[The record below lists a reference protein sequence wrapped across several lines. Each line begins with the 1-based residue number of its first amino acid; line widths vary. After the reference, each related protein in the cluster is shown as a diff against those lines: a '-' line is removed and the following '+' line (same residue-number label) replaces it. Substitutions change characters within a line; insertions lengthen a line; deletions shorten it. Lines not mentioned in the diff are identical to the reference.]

1 MLEYVFDGQT
11 FNVHPS
17 QKDNFLQKYPEAQ
30 LVGEGNLSPEEFKAN
45 VNEQAG
51 LVKTEDPVKET
62 AVAGSQNES
71 SMELPSEDGSLE
83 LPKFDPANP
92 LGLPTDVDPNSPANI
107 KKAAELKKIE
117 EEKKKIEEEKKK
129 KLDNVKKYETS
140 LVENAFDDIV
150 NNPTRMQEILGT
162 YDIRSIAGK
171 NYDQIPGELTKE
183 IVNSLG
189 VSELVEGREENLSK
203 YGLSGT
209 RYVEGNENK
218 PGEGFSVLT
227 RSEVYR
233 TIKDRFGSLAAQK
246 TTESKQEDHNT
257 GYRGVNLNAENV
269 SHQEF
274 HDSEFEIFNSTQSGI
289 QKEYT
294 ALKKQLLDKSLTPRE
309 LNEVNQKIKKLEE
322 FAANNMQTSVIGISR
337 AGAITKQV
345 NLLDPDDFF
354 IDTDTGMNVQAN
366 LVDSRRKNGANIEDV
381 TEKVEDK
388 MALFGTDQDRLLA
401 GWKDL
406 NYAQHGWKLDGEQ
419 TYKVKINNPTL
430 DTFLRQDGYEPV
442 FNEATKTFEWEV
454 PLSVLAKRGHRII
467 NSTGMA
473 AGIAREDMFGQYKY
487 KDIELISSP
496 HADEKDLPPREFG
509 NLIYNYHQQ
518 GLDYAVDRQA
528 YNKLLWMNKSPES
541 LERTPFYTSI
551 NRGIN
556 MGVGMDPRQAKISMS
571 DVLPAMDMIT
581 AQAGVQLSD
590 KQRKAF
596 ETTFS
601 EELFESVGGFAPI
614 LLQFYGLNK
623 VQAGVVGAAKV
634 GRLFQFAKTGD
645 KIVKTKSGTRI
656 VKLGDPKN
664 KASKADY
671 DKYVK
676 GKEVDNEEILSV
688 KKFTSGDVLMHNARS
703 AFLNMAVE
711 EVKTQT
717 VGFDTGSGVAFSG
730 MNMLLGPFRFKTAF
744 NQFNTFSNNVVKSG
758 FTFAAA
764 AEAAAN
770 FEAAVRHMEGTDDF
784 QDWFKEHN
792 PDGIFGST
800 ARRRMFMNVI
810 LGNGLGLTHTT
821 RNDWRSTQ
829 TLKKMREEA
838 FLNYSQAIKEAS
850 KDYIGPKRTPEALQ
864 KAISE
869 NQAIYSEINKYIKR
883 VELLEYHS
891 SNGKMNEYISK
902 NKEGIKKEF
911 QDKFGKQLD
920 IEVVE
925 NNNKKDFDSDTAKG
939 AFDKKGNK
947 FTIKINRQNNEIGV
961 MPHELGHAAIDA
973 LFEGNVAIKQE
984 YLASF
989 NKILTGIK
997 LKDGR
1002 TLLEAIKQEKS
1013 ITRELTQ
1020 EEMFTYTAEYLA
1032 KPEYRGQFIEQN
1044 AISELGQ
1051 SIKGLFERN
1060 FEFIKAPKLRP
1071 GNIGDL
1077 VNFFGRYA
1085 RSVNKGKGFTKY
1097 QDAFLQILEEAPGVK
1112 TKKKKDSKELSQ
1124 DKVPA
1129 EYDIQRIK
1137 TNIELNKDYGN
1148 KIVGD
1153 RIRREL
1159 ERELKRAE
1167 EVERL
1172 INEKSPE
1179 ELRTSLELNKD
1190 VGIYAVRERN
1200 KKDLEYALIT
1210 QQKRRFPGNVG
1221 VINPITGDIIQ
1232 RQATTPG
1239 SVKFSEQ
1246 LVKEAE
1252 TNIERQIL
1260 KQRTG
1265 KFEGNKILQD
1275 NIDLQ
1280 YNKIAMAALGFK
1292 LKKSFDAQSLGLKRA
1307 EFNDALSFVTQYKDG
1322 IIKRWKPE
1330 ITNPETGE
1338 TQSIKFSTFVNA
1350 NIKPKRALFYEQA
1363 FGKGA
1368 EVTGRITEKTKEIAD
1383 TATKTERA
1391 PDLIDP
1397 LSFSKDATVIK
1408 KYEAGLKN
1416 IDLSKQDYST
1426 LKDVAPKITDKI
1438 FGEAKTVIKDGKK
1451 VKISAHEVKQEFIK
1465 NNAKA
1470 LYDLLPLAFRRMT
1483 EGTKSS
1489 TKINSGILKNFYV
1502 TGSRADM
1509 TVGTKAGLPIK
1520 AKIPWANA
1528 SKKFNELFV
1537 EKKTGNDLRNQK
1549 TLVKGLQAEI
1559 GRAIT
1564 NSVARRNPKHP
1575 DALVRKLADGKSEVL
1590 YSETLEKLNKIEK
1603 IPTINSQWKELYNI
1617 KGKEDIADI
1626 QKGIYKIGEKLGINA
1641 APFFTSQTLA
1651 PGGKGSFDKIT
1662 GKYKGTRDSTFFISG
1677 KNFDTQIKQAIN
1689 DGKVI
1694 DLYGLKILAENVM
1707 KGQEAPSFTTA
1718 IKSQKTAGYNSKI
1731 AKGQK
1736 FYFEKKADH
1745 IKATKDILDIF
1756 AEMYKISPKAA
1767 GVIAYNV
1774 DASSSATR
1782 NMAMMRG
1789 KEFGAK
1795 KILEEHVLQHG
1806 QFSLL
1811 MGEYAKLKNGK
1822 NPNNVNLEA
1831 MAKYMAENYFQIA
1844 LKSGEGKLKDRTDNH
1859 AKVDRPYIFDGQN
1872 VKLKSELHPVMAKQ
1886 IKEAL
1891 AGKREWSE
1899 VISPFIRMFNS
1910 QIAKGK
1916 GGSMNMN
1923 VIEFDGAPLPKYFD
1937 LVVPK
1942 RFEKIKAVYE
1952 KQAEL
1957 AEQQMLDPGFKG
1969 KQELDLFIKQRY
1981 PKIKEGIKQVE
1992 KAIEK
1997 DAAKGTPKVKES
2009 INLDKTFNEYLEM
2022 STGIAAEKIFSDAK
2036 AAARG
2041 RQVRKSIGDYF
2052 IPPGAEDF
2060 AGLLHKTLAKGK
2072 QGEKQLEFYQ
2082 KALYDPYNLAMEN
2095 IAREQVALSNDFR
2108 ALTKQLSNV
2117 PKTLKKLT
2125 KGGDFTIEQAVRV
2138 AVWNKLGYEIPGLS
2152 KTDKN
2157 ALIKEVKNNKE
2168 LNLFASEIIRMT
2180 KGDGYAKPKESWIA
2194 GNIATDMI
2202 ELLNGTKRTKHLE
2215 VWQNNVNELFS
2226 KKNLNK
2232 LEAAYGKNW
2241 VTNLNKTLVRM
2252 KSGSNRQFGGNATVE
2267 KWNDWINGSVGA
2279 IMFLNTRSA
2288 VLQTISNI
2296 NYINFTDNNP
2306 LQAAKAFANQ
2316 KQYWS
2321 DFVELYNSD
2330 YLKIRRGG
2338 NKINVNESELAL
2350 AQKKGGAQGVI
2361 ALLLNKGFV
2370 LTRGADSFAIATGG
2384 ASMYRNRIKT
2394 YIKEGL
2400 SEAQAKEKAFLDFKK
2415 ITEETQQSSRPD
2427 RISEQQASSMGRF
2440 MLAFANTP
2448 MQYNRIIKRN
2458 VQDLIDGRGPAKEK
2472 ITRIT
2477 YYGMIQ
2483 NLIFNALQK
2492 ALFISA
2498 FSTEDEEAEIKRN
2511 ARIGEGMLD
2520 TLLRGTGLYGNTAV
2534 AIKNV
2539 AKAVSAD
2546 KDVVQAALTISP
2558 PLYSKASKL
2567 RGADF
2572 QRKYITKDNIFEPSL
2587 DNPALGAGAQ
2597 FSSAVFNF
2605 PLDRALR
2612 KANNI
2617 QAALSEDSEY
2627 WQKVALLLGWNDWEL
2642 GLDKDDKKPKFN
2654 KQILDTR
2661 IQRQNTNTE
2670 RLRIKR
2676 K

>member
-30 LVGEGNLSPEEFKAN
+30 LVSEGN
-45 VNEQAG
+45 

-71 SMELPSEDGSLE
+71 SMESTLDPGSSELPSFEEVQAAIRSKAQEFPNNMKEIQRQSQFRGVPE
-83 LPKFDPANP
+83 LPASEPP
-92 LGLPTDVDPNSPANI
+92 LLIN
-107 KKAAELKKIE
+107 KEL
-117 EEKKKIEEEKKK
+117 EKKLKAKEDFDLFVEEEKKK
-129 KLDNVKKYETS
+129 KFDNVKKYETS

-171 NYDQIPGELTKE
+171 NYDQIPGELIKE

-189 VSELVEGREENLSK
+189 IEELKKEKKLALR
-203 YGLSGT
+203 YGEVT
-209 RYVEGNENK
+209 IPGNENEV
-218 PGEGFSVLT
+218 GEGFSALT
-227 RSEVYR
+227 RSQVYR
-233 TIKDRFGSLAAQK
+233 TIKDRFASLAAQK

-309 LNEVNQKIKKLEE
+309 LNEVKQKIKKLEE
-322 FAANNMQTSVIGISR
+322 FAADNMQTTVIGASR
-337 AGAITKQV
+337 AGTVTKQV

-419 TYKVKINNPTL
+419 IYKVKINNPTL
-430 DTFLRQDGYEPV
+430 ASFIRQDGYKPV
-442 FNEATKTFEWEV
+442 FNEATKTFEYEV

-467 NSTGMA
+467 NSTGMVA
-473 AGIAREDMFGQYKY
+473 AIAREDVFGDYKY

-601 EELFESVGGFAPI
+601 EELFEGVGGFGPI

-623 VQAGVVGAAKV
+623 VQAGVIGAAKV

-645 KIVKTKSGTRI
+645 KIVKTKSGTKI

-664 KASKADY
+664 KAFKADY

-676 GKEVDNEEILSV
+676 GKVVDGEEILSV
-688 KKFTSGDVLMHNARS
+688 KQFTSGDVLMHNARS

-730 MNMLLGPFRFKTAF
+730 MNMLLGPFKFKTAF
-744 NQFNTFSNNVVKSG
+744 NQFNTFSNKVAKSG
-758 FTFAAA
+758 LTFAAA

-792 PDGIFGST
+792 PDGIFGSA

-821 RNDWRSTQ
+821 KNDWRSTQ
-829 TLKKMREEA
+829 LLKKMREEA
-838 FLNYSQAIKEAS
+838 FLNYTQAVKETS

-864 KAISE
+864 KAMSE
-869 NQAIYSEINKYIKR
+869 NQAIYSEINQYIKR
-883 VELLEYHS
+883 AELLEYHS
-891 SNGKMNEYISK
+891 SAGKMNEYISK

-939 AFDKKGNK
+939 AFNKKGNK

-1137 TNIELNKDYGN
+1137 ANIELNKEVGN
-1148 KIVGD
+1148 VF
-1153 RIRREL
+1153 IRQRNQQEL
-1159 ERELKRAE
+1159 QRELKRAE
-1167 EVERL
+1167 EVQEL
-1172 INEKSPE
+1172 INKSPE
-1179 ELRTSLELNKD
+1179 ELRTSLELAKD
-1190 VGIYAVRERN
+1190 IGNFAVRERN
-1200 KKDLEYALIT
+1200 IKDLEYALKR
-1210 QQKRRFPGNVG
+1210 QQEIRFPGNVG
-1221 VINPITGDIIQ
+1221 VIDPITGDIIQ

-1322 IIKRWKPE
+1322 IIKRWDPNRE
-1330 ITNPETGE
+1330 V
-1338 TQSIKFSTFVNA
+1338 KFSTLVYS
-1350 NIKPKRALFYEQA
+1350 NIQPKRALFYEQA

-1397 LSFSKDATVIK
+1397 LSFSKDASIIK

-1426 LKDVAPKITDKI
+1426 LKDVAPKVTDKI
-1438 FGEAKTVIKDGKK
+1438 FGETFEAKK
-1451 VKISAHEVKQEFIK
+1451 EFIK
-1465 NNAKA
+1465 NNAKQ

-1489 TKINSGILKNFYV
+1489 TKINPGILKNFYV
-1502 TGSRADM
+1502 TGGRADM

-1537 EKKTGNDLRNQK
+1537 EKKTGNELRNQK
-1549 TLVKGLQAEI
+1549 TLVKGLQSEI

-1575 DALVRKLADGKSEVL
+1575 DNLIQKLADGKSEVL

-1662 GKYKGTRDSTFFISG
+1662 GKYKGTRDTTFFISG

-1718 IKSQKTAGYNSKI
+1718 IKSQKTAGYNSKM
-1731 AKGQK
+1731 AKGEK

-1844 LKSGEGKLKDRTDNH
+1844 LKSGDGKLKDRTDNH

-1923 VIEFDGAPLPKYFD
+1923 VIEFDGAPLSKYFD

-2458 VQDLIDGRGPAKEK
+2458 IQDLIDGRGSAKEK

-2587 DNPALGAGAQ
+2587 DNPALSAGAQ

-2642 GLDKDDKKPKFN
+2642 GLDEDDKKPKFN

>member
-1 MLEYVFDGQT
+1 MLEYEFDGQT

-17 QKDNFLQKYPEAQ
+17 QKDNFLQKYPEAK
-30 LVGEGNLSPEEFKAN
+30 LLAGEGNLSPEEFKAN

-62 AVAGSQNES
+62 AVAGSQNVS
-71 SMELPSEDGSLE
+71 SMELPSEDGSLGSQ
-83 LPKFDPANP
+83 KFDPLNP

-117 EEKKKIEEEKKK
+117 EEKKKIEEERKKR
-129 KLDNVKKYETS
+129 LNNVKKYETS

-189 VSELVEGREENLSK
+189 IEELREEKKLIDRGGNPLIIP
-203 YGLSGT
+203 
-209 RYVEGNENK
+209 GNENVA
-218 PGEGFSVLT
+218 GEGFSGLT
-227 RSEVYR
+227 RSQIYR
-233 TIKDRFGSLAAQK
+233 TIKDRFASLAAQK

-257 GYRGVNLNAENV
+257 GYRGVNLNAGNV

-322 FAANNMQTSVIGISR
+322 FAANNMQTSVIGGR
-337 AGAITKQV
+337 GGNVVTKQV

-354 IDTDTGMNVQAN
+354 IDTDTGMNIQAN
-366 LVDSRRKNGANIEDV
+366 LVDSRRKNGANIEDI

-430 DTFLRQDGYEPV
+430 DTFLRQDGYKPV

-454 PLSVLAKRGHRII
+454 PLSVLAKRGHRTI
-467 NSTGMA
+467 NSTGMV
-473 AGIAREDMFGQYKY
+473 AGIAREDIFGKYQY

-551 NRGIN
+551 NRGMN

-581 AQAGVQLSD
+581 AQAGIQLSD

-596 ETTFS
+596 ETTFD
-601 EELFESVGGFAPI
+601 EELFEGVGGFAPI

-623 VQAGVVGAAKV
+623 VQAGAIGAAKV

-645 KIVKTKSGTRI
+645 KIVKTKNGTRI
-656 VKLGDPKN
+656 VKLGDPRN
-664 KASKADY
+664 KAFKADY

-676 GKEVDNEEILSV
+676 GKVVDGEEILSV
-688 KKFTSGDVLMHNARS
+688 KQFTSGDVLMHNARS

-744 NQFNTFSNNVVKSG
+744 NQFNTFSNKVAKSG
-758 FTFAAA
+758 LTFAAA

-784 QDWFKEHN
+784 KDWFKEHN
-792 PDGIFGST
+792 PDGIFGNT

-821 RNDWRSTQ
+821 KNDWRSTQ

-838 FLNYSQAIKEAS
+838 FLNYSQAVKETS

-864 KAISE
+864 KAMSE
-869 NQAIYSEINKYIKR
+869 NQAIYSEINQYIKR

-920 IEVVE
+920 IEVIE

-939 AFDKKGNK
+939 AYDKRGSK

-984 YLASF
+984 YLGSF

-1051 SIKGLFERN
+1051 SVKGLFERN
-1060 FEFIKAPKLRP
+1060 FQFIKAPKLRP

-1112 TKKKKDSKELSQ
+1112 TKKKKDSKELAQ

-1137 TNIELNKDYGN
+1137 TNLELNRD
-1148 KIVGD
+1148 VGIG
-1153 RIRREL
+1153 RVRENNRKEL

-1200 KKDLEYALIT
+1200 RKDLEYALIT

-1221 VINPITGDIIQ
+1221 FTDPITGDIIQ
-1232 RQATTPG
+1232 RKATTPG

-1292 LKKSFDAQSLGLKRA
+1292 LKKSFDAEALGLKRA

-1322 IIKRWKPE
+1322 IIKRWDPSRE
-1330 ITNPETGE
+1330 V
-1338 TQSIKFSTFVNA
+1338 KFSTLVYS
-1350 NIKPKRALFYEQA
+1350 NIQPKRALFYEQA

-1383 TATKTERA
+1383 TSTKTERA

-1397 LSFSKDATVIK
+1397 LSFSKDASIVK

-1426 LKDVAPKITDKI
+1426 LKDVAPKVTDKI
-1438 FGEAKTVIKDGKK
+1438 FGETFEAKK
-1451 VKISAHEVKQEFIK
+1451 EFIK

-1489 TKINSGILKNFYV
+1489 TGINPGILKNFYV
-1502 TGSRADM
+1502 TGGRADM
-1509 TVGTKAGLPIK
+1509 TVGTKAGLPVK

-1528 SKKFNELFV
+1528 SKKFNELLV

-1559 GRAIT
+1559 GKAIT

-1575 DALVRKLADGKSEVL
+1575 EALIRKLADGKSEVL
-1590 YSETLEKLNKIEK
+1590 YSRTLDLIKNIEK
-1603 IPTINSQWKELYNI
+1603 APKVAAEFERLFGITNRKT
-1617 KGKEDIADI
+1617 DISDV
-1626 QKGIYKIGEKLGINA
+1626 QKGIFELSEKLA
-1641 APFFTSQTLA
+1641 TDLVPFLKAGAVA
-1651 PGGKGSFDKIT
+1651 PGGKDVARARKT
-1662 GKYKGTRDSTFFISG
+1662 TFFVSG
-1677 KNFDTQIKQAIN
+1677 KKFNEATKKAIN
-1689 DGKVI
+1689 EGDV
-1694 DLYGLKILAENVM
+1694 LSLLALKSIAENNA
-1707 KGQEAPSFTTA
+1707 KGAEAPTWA
-1718 IKSQKTAGYNSKI
+1718 KSIMSQDLAGYNRRVKEGNYTEL
-1731 AKGQK
+1731 KNN
-1736 FYFEKKADH
+1736 H
-1745 IKATKDILDIF
+1745 IKNVKDILDVF
-1756 AEMYKISPKAA
+1756 AEMYRTSPKAT
-1767 GVIAYNV
+1767 GILVYNV
-1774 DASSSATR
+1774 DASSSPTR
-1782 NMAMMRG
+1782 NMAFMRG
-1789 KEFGAK
+1789 KELNAK
-1795 KILEEHVLQHG
+1795 KTREEHVLQQG
-1806 QFSLL
+1806 QFAILV
-1811 MGEYAKLKNGK
+1811 GEYAKLKNSPTTKDLAG
-1822 NPNNVNLEA
+1822 
-1831 MAKYMAENYFQIA
+1831 MAKWMGENYFQIS
-1844 LKSGEGKLKDRTDNH
+1844 LKSETTKGISFKDGTSSH
-1859 AKVDRPYIFDGQN
+1859 SKVDRKQEFDG
-1872 VKLKSELHPVMAKQ
+1872 VTVDMKSQFHPVMAKQ

-1891 AGKREWSE
+1891 AGKRKWSE

-1916 GGSMNMN
+1916 GGSINMN
-1923 VIEFDGAPLPKYFD
+1923 VIEFDAAPLSKYFD

-1997 DAAKGTPKVKES
+1997 DAAKGTPKVKQS

-2041 RQVRKSIGDYF
+2041 RQVRKSFGDYF

-2194 GNIATDMI
+2194 GNIATDMV
-2202 ELLNGTKRTKHLE
+2202 ELLNGTKRTRYLE

-2330 YLKIRRGG
+2330 YLKVRRGG

-2384 ASMYRNRIKT
+2384 ASMYRNRLNRYK
-2394 YIKEGL
+2394 KEGM
-2400 SEAQAKEKAFLDFKK
+2400 SEKEAAEKAFLDFKK

-2427 RISEQQASSMGRF
+2427 RISEQQASNMGRF

-2458 VQDLIDGRGPAKEK
+2458 IQDLIDGRGPAKEK
-2472 ITRIT
+2472 MTRIT

-2567 RGADF
+2567 RGADYT
-2572 QRKYITKDNIFEPSL
+2572 RKYITKDNIFEPSL
-2587 DNPALGAGAQ
+2587 DNPALSSAAQ

-2612 KANNI
+2612 KAQNI
-2617 QAALSEDSEY
+2617 DAAMSEDSEY

-2642 GLDKDDKKPKFN
+2642 GLDEDSKKPKFN

-2670 RLRIKR
+2670 RVRIKR